1 MQKEVS
7 RWRNLAED
15 DLEKARILFNNEKYD
30 GAIFFCQQTV
40 EKALKALWILEK
52 KTEVP
57 RYHDLLF
64 FFQKLELPAKFK
76 TTCEDLT
83 GGYIATRYPTNLP
96 FSFTKKETE
105 ILLLQSEEILLWVKK
120 KLL

>member
-52 KTEVP
+52 KSEVP
-57 RYHDLLF
+57 KYHDLLF

-76 TTCEDLT
+76 TACEDLT
-83 GGYIATRYPTNLP
+83 GGYIATRYPTNLHL
-96 FSFTKKETE
+96 SFTKKETE
-105 ILLLQSEEILLWVKK
+105 SLLQQGEEILLWIKK

>member
-7 RWRNLAED
+7 HWWNLAED
-15 DLEKARILFNNEKYD
+15 DLEKARILFDNEKYD

-40 EKALKALWILEK
+40 EKALKALWILKK

-64 FFQKLELPAKFK
+64 FFQKLGLPAKFK
-76 TTCEDLT
+76 IACEDLT
-83 GGYIATRYPTNLP
+83 GGYIATRYPPTYH
-96 FSFTKKETE
+96 S
-105 ILLLQSEEILLWVKK
+105 LLLKK
-120 KLL
+120 KQNHYFNKARKYYYE